1 MLRRKKDLELPI
13 TSQSSSLNGS
23 GKSIHTDAPIIRSI
37 KQTSSCTKFSY
48 ILLLFSIFMIL
59 YGWRAVMTNRA
70 HLSLTCHMESC
81 ALEIGGSNLPKTY
94 HVLIPRKQII
104 RTDYVKLDDA
114 GNEIVE
120 VLQGSYRPKTGH
132 QAKKS
137 TKYFDSYT
145 LVLKNEID
153 DGDDYNDNN
162 MKEHIDK
169 HTKHIQKSLILYNK
183 LSSSELKTIGIV
195 TQNNTINSS
204 SSSSSPGDNNND
216 NEHTYIMRRYWVSN
230 RAWVNYNRLKS
241 YIQGK
246 RNKVVIREY
255 KPPSVFG
262 ILLIVFGIF
271 FMIFCLIL
279 GQFIDDSDFY
289 SSGKSRENVVARR
302 KRMES
307 QRQRKALYSSSSSAR
322 GKVSVVSRKRYD

>member
-1 MLRRKKDLELPI
+1 MGKDFELPI
-13 TSQSSSLNGS
+13 TSQSSNAVNGS
-23 GKSIHTDAPIIRSI
+23 GKSIHTDAPIIRTI
-37 KQTSSCTKFSY
+37 KQASTCTKFSY
-48 ILLLFSIFMIL
+48 IFLLFSIFMIL
-59 YGWRAVMTNRA
+59 YGWRAIITNRA
-70 HLSLTCHMESC
+70 HLSLTCHMTSC

-94 HVLIPRKQII
+94 QVLISRKQII
-104 RTDYVKLDDA
+104 RTDYVKLDDT
-114 GNEIVE
+114 GNEIIE
-120 VLQGSYRPKTGH
+120 VLQGSHKPKTGH
-132 QAKKS
+132 KAKKS

-145 LVLKNEID
+145 LVLKKDID
-153 DGDDYNDNN
+153 DGDGDYTDSN
-162 MKEHIDK
+162 MIEHINAHSK
-169 HTKHIQKSLILYNK
+169 HVQKSLIPYNK
-183 LSSSELKTIGIV
+183 LLSSELKAIGIM
-195 TQNNTINSS
+195 TQNNTTTSS
-204 SSSSSPGDNNND
+204 SSSGDD
-216 NEHTYIMRRYWVSN
+216 NKEHICIMRRHWVSN

-289 SSGKSRENVVARR
+289 TTGKSRENVVARR

-307 QRQRKALYSSSSSAR
+307 ERQRKALYSTSSSTTR
-322 GKVSVVSRKRYD
+322 GNGKVVTRKRND